1 MSVLIT
7 TPQLK
12 RKVEM
17 KKAIS
22 VILAAAISISI
33 LAGCSQ
39 PAPEASPSAAPSP
52 SPVEAKTSIN
62 GFNSDLYKPDTL
74 MMKVDGSPVYWTE
87 FLYWV
92 ASDIFY
98 IYQSTG
104 SYPTNWDEKI
114 GEDKTLKS
122 YVVDSAKNAI
132 SMYRAVEKKAADLG
146 IKLSEEDEA
155 EINSEIQAGIAAYE
169 TEDAFNEYLRSSYLD
184 QNLYRYMLKV
194 SILYK
199 RIFEKSYGEKAEKF
213 SDADTLS
220 YAEKEGYIKA
230 KHIYMPSSTEEDK
243 DKEVK
248 DKMQSLLESLKAAGS
263 DKERAEL
270 FDKLMKENSQDG
282 GLAVYPDGYL
292 FKDGDMDPQ
301 FQSAAEAIAVGS
313 ISDIVKS
320 SYGYHIILRLPVG
333 ADDRVFTSEG
343 SSEGGTDTLRYY
355 AAYDTFRRTVD
366 GWVKDAKTETT
377 EALNNLDFGKIYK

>member
-1 MSVLIT
+1 
-7 TPQLK
+7 
-12 RKVEM
+12 M

-22 VILAAAISISI
+22 VILAAAVFAAT
-33 LAGCSQ
+33 LGGCAQ
-39 PAPEASPSAAPSP
+39 TAPEPSPSAAPSP
-52 SPVEAKTSIN
+52 SPVETKTTIN

-74 MMKVDGSPVYWTE
+74 MLKVDGSPVYWTE

-114 GEDKTLKS
+114 AEGKALKT
-122 YVVDSAKNAI
+122 YVMDSAKNAI
-132 SMYRAVEKKAADLG
+132 SMYRAVEKKASALG
-146 IKLSEEDEA
+146 VKLSEEDEA

-169 TEDAFNEYLRSSYLD
+169 TEDAFNEYLRNSYLD

-199 RIFEKSYGEKAEKF
+199 KIFEKTYGEKAEKY

-220 YAEKEGYIKA
+220 YAEKQGYIKA
-230 KHIYMPSSTEEDK
+230 KHIYMPSSKEADK
-243 DKEVK
+243 DEETRK
-248 DKMQSLLESLKAAGS
+248 KMQSLLDSLKSAG
-263 DKERAEL
+263 DGRERAEL

-282 GLAVYPDGYL
+282 GLAVYPEGYL

-301 FQSAAEAIAVGS
+301 FQGAAEGAAVGELS
-313 ISDIVKS
+313 EVVKS
-320 SYGYHIILRLPVG
+320 SYGYHIILRLPIG
-333 ADDRVFTSEG
+333 ADDRVFTSGG

-355 AAYDTFRRTVD
+355 AAYDAFRKTVD
-366 GWVKDAKTETT
+366 SWVRDVKIETT
-377 EALNNLDFGKIYK
+377 EALDNMDFGKIYK